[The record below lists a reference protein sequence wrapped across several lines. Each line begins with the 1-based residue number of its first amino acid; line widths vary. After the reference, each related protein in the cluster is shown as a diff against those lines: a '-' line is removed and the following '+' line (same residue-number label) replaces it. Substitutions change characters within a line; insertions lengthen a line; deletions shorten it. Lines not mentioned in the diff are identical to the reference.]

1 MLLEQIKD
9 AHLIALLIAV
19 LLGYQTP
26 LRANTIVN
34 ITRPNTPG
42 ADKPAEFIDYFIEKE
57 LHQKAQWQTLSPLA
71 HLNKSWLSDA
81 EAAFNNARSKIKSG
95 LREFEDFE
103 LDQAI
108 DNFNAALSLF
118 ERHIEAITD
127 YQELS
132 ELLLVLGATHI
143 FRGEENLGYQRL
155 TQALLISND
164 VQPDP
169 TIFNPK
175 MRDLFNRASE
185 EVTEMPTLPLTI
197 KSTPGYAKIF
207 IDGEFVGVTPHKT
220 QQLKVGRH
228 FIRLEKDGYRP
239 WGQVFKV
246 QKKRKNEIL
255 ANLAPFKQFD
265 RFDSVTEE
273 LLLSIQYAPEN
284 IQDSVTR
291 LGQLLETDFLLTSIV
306 NADGKTIK
314 QQSILWRTKDG
325 QRLKDAET
333 TFTKGSA
340 ELYKNEIAEFYNAHF
355 NETLQESDYEVFP
368 MNETSYSGAP
378 LCMGVH
384 CDVLRKNIVITG
396 LSLGAATLVSGLV
409 LDYLAYQDN
418 LNYQNQVQIS
428 QEAQDLRTAGERKAL
443 IGDILWA
450 FGSASILTGVGVHFF
465 WQPTISTSSNE
476 PMMTQRENTS
486 LKYHIGIR
494 GIW

>member
-1 MLLEQIKD
+1 MLLEHIKD
-9 AHLIALLIAV
+9 ARFIALLVITA
-19 LLGYQTP
+19 LSYQAP
-26 LRANTIVN
+26 LYANTVAN

-42 ADKPAEFIDYFIEKE
+42 SDKPAEFIDYFMSQE
-57 LHQKAQWQTLSPLA
+57 LHTKAQWQTLTPLE
-71 HLNKSWLSDA
+71 HLNKSWLSEA

-118 ERHIEAITD
+118 ERHVEAITD

-143 FRGEENLGYQRL
+143 FRGEESLGYQRL
-155 TQALLISND
+155 IQALLIAND

-175 MRDLFNRASE
+175 MRDLFVRASD
-185 EVTEMPTLPLTI
+185 EVSELQTFPLTI

-207 IDGEFVGVTPHKT
+207 IDGEFVGVSPHKI
-220 QQLKVGRH
+220 QQLKAGRH

-246 QKKRKNEIL
+246 QKNRRNEIL
-255 ANLAPFKQFD
+255 ANLTPFKQFD
-265 RFDSVTEE
+265 RFDSLTEE

-284 IQDSVTR
+284 IKDSVEK
-291 LGQLLETDFLLTSIV
+291 LGQLLETDFLLTSIINTDG
-306 NADGKTIK
+306 NAIE
-314 QQSILWRTKDG
+314 QQSMLWRTQGGEK
-325 QRLKDAET
+325 LKEAQT
-333 TFTKGSA
+333 TFTKGSNK
-340 ELYKNEIAEFYNAHF
+340 LYKDEIIKFYDEHF
-355 NETLQESDYEVFP
+355 SKALEESDYEVFP
-368 MNETSYSGAP
+368 MSETSYSGAP

-396 LSLGAATLVSGLV
+396 LSLGAATLISGLV

-428 QEAQDLRTAGERKAL
+428 QEAQDLRTSGERKAL
-443 IGDILWA
+443 IGDALWA
-450 FGSASILTGVGVHFF
+450 FGAASIFTGLGVHFF
-465 WQPTISTSSNE
+465 WQPATNASPANST
-476 PMMTQRENTS
+476 MTRNQKTP
-486 LKYHIGIR
+486 LKYGIGLQ